1 MISLKFVTFV
11 AVTSELTL
19 SYRGKKCFR
28 DKGLFEFVK
37 FWPIF
42 FANWTSLIY
51 DRDMTRVTCDDLNDN
66 EKAALRLLL
75 QGHDAKTAA
84 QEIGVTPNIINE
96 RLRSARQKLQV
107 TSSKAAAR
115 MLADHEGSAHKFFV
129 PKDIGIVPKPKSD
142 AVYPLPGQQA
152 ASPDR
157 DRVREMQ
164 TTYQSYASFSNPLLS
179 VPFRR
184 QGETGNDLSKGARI
198 WAIADLSVKLAF
210 AFAFICLAA
219 MLVSRLINPN

>member
-1 MISLKFVTFV
+1 
-11 AVTSELTL
+11 
-19 SYRGKKCFR
+19 
-28 DKGLFEFVK
+28 
-37 FWPIF
+37 
-42 FANWTSLIY
+42 
-51 DRDMTRVTCDDLNDN
+51 MTRVACDDLNAN
-66 EKAALRLLL
+66 EKEALHLLL

-84 QEIGVTPNIINE
+84 QVSGVTPNVINE

-115 MLADHEGSAHKFFV
+115 MLADHEGIAPKFFV
-129 PKDIGIVPKPKSD
+129 PKNIGIVSKPNSD

-164 TTYQSYASFSNPLLS
+164 STYQSYANFSSPLLS

-184 QGETGNDLSKGARI
+184 QGESGNDLSKGARI

-210 AFAFICLAA
+210 AFAFVCLAA
-219 MLVSRLINPN
+219 MLVNRLINPN